1 MVICYTTFMEIPQ
14 EINQNPVIKPNKL
27 KITSNKKL
35 RLILIVF
42 GIIVGII
49 ILLSTIT
56 YVFAYLP
63 AQKLS
68 NQINLTKIEAEKL
81 KQNISDK
88 DIASAK
94 NQLITIQSNLDKVS
108 QNLSTFSYFNYL
120 PYLKNY
126 YQDSQRMVKIANN
139 GVEIG
144 NTLIK
149 AIEPYQDFLGLK
161 GAATSSAKTTE
172 DRIAFLTQSIE
183 SILPHLD
190 LIETKIKEIDKLLSQ
205 IDITKYPKTYQNYN
219 LKNIYNQSRQ
229 VISKTQKLVSDGRPI
244 LTKSS
249 WLLGKDKP
257 RNYLVIFQNDG
268 ELRPSGGF
276 WTAYATIKIDKG
288 KVIPGPASNIYD
300 LDDAISSTTPAP
312 RIIKSYHINVPYLNL
327 RDNNLSPDF
336 PTDAQ
341 IFLDTFY
348 KATRGKTSYDAVI
361 TLDTNVLVDMVTIL
375 GKLDTRVGT
384 FTTEPDKRCDG
395 CPKIIYDLEWISGRP
410 RNFIEKNRKDF
421 LAPLMSAL
429 LNNAMSAG
437 KDYLPKLGQ
446 AFFTNIFEK
455 HILFYFPDSD
465 MQKAANMANISGSI
479 TQTPPEIDY
488 LHLNDA
494 NFASAKSNIFITQ
507 KIKHEISVANNKIE
521 HKFAITYTNPSKA
534 SNCNLEKGGLCLNA
548 AKYRNLFR
556 LYTPIGSKLIKMT
569 GSEVEPVLYQELG
582 KQVFEGFYGDKYPLY
597 PVSSNKVTIQYQTS
611 VTPHKNY
618 NLLLQKQPG
627 TKAIPY
633 EIFLNGKLIE
643 TFSWTGDKNIKLSL

>member
-1 MVICYTTFMEIPQ
+1 MEIPQ

-42 GIIVGII
+42 GIIVSII

-229 VISKTQKLVSDGRPI
+229 VISETQKLVSDGRPI

-257 RNYLVIFQNDG
+257 RNYLIIFQNDG

-276 WTAYATIKIDKG
+276 WTA
-288 KVIPGPASNIYD
+288 
-300 LDDAISSTTPAP
+300 
-312 RIIKSYHINVPYLNL
+312 
-327 RDNNLSPDF
+327 
-336 PTDAQ
+336 
-341 IFLDTFY
+341 
-348 KATRGKTSYDAVI
+348 
-361 TLDTNVLVDMVTIL
+361 
-375 GKLDTRVGT
+375 
-384 FTTEPDKRCDG
+384 
-395 CPKIIYDLEWISGRP
+395 
-410 RNFIEKNRKDF
+410 
-421 LAPLMSAL
+421 
-429 LNNAMSAG
+429 
-437 KDYLPKLGQ
+437 
-446 AFFTNIFEK
+446 
-455 HILFYFPDSD
+455 
-465 MQKAANMANISGSI
+465 
-479 TQTPPEIDY
+479 
-488 LHLNDA
+488 
-494 NFASAKSNIFITQ
+494 
-507 KIKHEISVANNKIE
+507 
-521 HKFAITYTNPSKA
+521 
-534 SNCNLEKGGLCLNA
+534 
-548 AKYRNLFR
+548 
-556 LYTPIGSKLIKMT
+556 
-569 GSEVEPVLYQELG
+569 
-582 KQVFEGFYGDKYPLY
+582 
-597 PVSSNKVTIQYQTS
+597 
-611 VTPHKNY
+611 
-618 NLLLQKQPG
+618 
-627 TKAIPY
+627 
-633 EIFLNGKLIE
+633 
-643 TFSWTGDKNIKLSL
+643 